1 MSRAAGLLAVTLRR
15 GLAGKKGTDKATAQ
29 VLGLSRTGS
38 TVLVPNT
45 STNRGQ
51 VNKASTCP
59 LLLSSDGRSLLRVS
73 HTRCSPPSRTCALTA
88 EAPGGRGAERG
99 PRREADQAGCQGFVA
114 PPHCG
119 APLEHDTLAGHG
131 NPRLVPAVR
140 Q

>member
-51 VNKASTCP
+51 VNKASPQLVP
-59 LLLSSDGRSLLRVS
+59 LRCVGQNPRVPLRRT
-73 HTRCSPPSRTCALTA
+73 HTRRSPLQLKYLVNV
-88 EAPGGRGAERG
+88 E
-99 PRREADQAGCQGFVA
+99 
-114 PPHCG
+114 
-119 APLEHDTLAGHG
+119 LEED
-131 NPRLVPAVR
+131 RAVR
-140 Q
+140 LTKAAAKASLRPPLVVHH